1 MRSLLLSLSLAVAT
15 VTAGSAF
22 AQPPA
27 ASPAASTAS
36 VSPAAAE
43 AAKVVDG
50 FMSALVNGQF
60 DTARQ
65 LMTPEAV
72 VMSNGQ
78 VLGLRDVY
86 IDGAARGDSTALR
99 SVQRELVRRDV
110 RGSNDVAWILS
121 EKRLRPMA
129 ATANGPSE
137 TVIETMVLARTASGW
152 KITHIHWSGR
162 HG

>member
-1 MRSLLLSLSLAVAT
+1 MRSLLLSACIALATVAT
-15 VTAGSAF
+15 GSAF
-22 AQPPA
+22 AASPTT
-27 ASPAASTAS
+27 SPAAAAP
-36 VSPAAAE
+36 VSPAATE
-43 AAKVVDG
+43 AAQVVDA

-60 DTARQ
+60 DAARQ
-65 LMTPEAV
+65 LMAPDAV

-78 VLGLRDVY
+78 VLGLRDNY

-110 RGSNDVAWILS
+110 RGGTDVAWILS

-129 ATANGPSE
+129 SSASGPSE
-137 TVIETMVLARTASGW
+137 SVIETMVLARTSAGW